1 MPTSSHLFYIPLVLL
16 LGIIIG
22 VVLGR
27 RSVLVQQA
35 EVARRQKLE
44 DSRAAR
50 AARNKAKTHES
61 SDTDTEG

>member
-1 MPTSSHLFYIPLVLL
+1 MPTSSHLFYIPLVLI
-16 LGIIIG
+16 LGIILG

-44 DSRAAR
+44 ESRAAR
-50 AARNKAKTHES
+50 AARAKAKPDES
-61 SDTDTEG
+61 STPES